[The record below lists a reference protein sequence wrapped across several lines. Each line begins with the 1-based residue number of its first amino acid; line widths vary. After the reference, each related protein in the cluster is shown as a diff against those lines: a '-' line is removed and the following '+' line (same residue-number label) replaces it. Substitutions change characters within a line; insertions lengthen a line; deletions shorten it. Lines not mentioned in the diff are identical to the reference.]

1 MNLHFFNVTT
11 HLKVFSSSTLHVQE
25 GHLFSRHTLVSHLLS
40 LVHFLSLHS
49 MGRMFT
55 PRDGECNRVYSD
67 DYIIRPGET
76 DFLEHLTFAI
86 VPSPVPPCSGS
97 CSIGG
102 SFLYLPESALLPAV
116 RIVGQNTT
124 NLTVELIDRFRFN
137 FGVTTVTMTQL
148 VRQLLIC
155 TDFLINL

>member
-1 MNLHFFNVTT
+1 M
-11 HLKVFSSSTLHVQE
+11 
-25 GHLFSRHTLVSHLLS
+25 LFVVVCCCCCVLLLLLLLLLFLLLLLS
-40 LVHFLSLHS
+40 LFVSAHRI
-49 MGRMFT
+49 GRLVT
-55 PRDGECNRVYSD
+55 QRDGECHRVYSD
-67 DYIIRPGET
+67 DYIIRAGET

-137 FGVTTVTMTQL
+137 IGVTTVTMTQL